1 MKNIIIVLIFVL
13 LASSS
18 TYSETIKKED
28 ELEIFKNL
36 RCLVCQGQSI
46 AESNSDFAQTLKL
59 VVKDKVDS
67 GMSSEE
73 IYEFLA
79 SKYGDWI
86 VYKPRINLQNI
97 LLWVIPYIVLIFGG
111 VVIYMMLKNR
121 QNSKNN
127 WMCTFSNL
135 GSIFKIWNLK
145 LYSL

>member
-1 MKNIIIVLIFVL
+1 MKNILVVLIFVL

-18 TYSETIKKED
+18 TYSETIKKVD

-67 GMSSEE
+67 GMSSKE

-86 VYKPRINLQNI
+86 VYKPRMNLQNI

-111 VVIYMMLKNR
+111 IVIYMMLKNR

-127 WMCTFSNL
+127 
-135 GSIFKIWNLK
+135 
-145 LYSL
+145 

>member
-13 LASSS
+13 LASST

-111 VVIYMMLKNR
+111 IVIYMMLKNR

-127 WMCTFSNL
+127 
-135 GSIFKIWNLK
+135 
-145 LYSL
+145 

>member
-1 MKNIIIVLIFVL
+1 MKNILVVLIFVL

-18 TYSETIKKED
+18 TYSETIKKVD

-67 GMSSEE
+67 GMSSKE

-79 SKYGDWI
+79 NKYGDWI
-86 VYKPRINLQNI
+86 VYKPRMNLQNI

-111 VVIYMMLKNR
+111 IVIYMMLKNR

-127 WMCTFSNL
+127 
-135 GSIFKIWNLK
+135 
-145 LYSL
+145 

>member
-13 LASSS
+13 LASST

-121 QNSKNN
+121 KNSKNN
-127 WMCTFSNL
+127 
-135 GSIFKIWNLK
+135 
-145 LYSL
+145 

>member
-13 LASSS
+13 LASSP
-18 TYSETIKKED
+18 TYSETIKKEN

-127 WMCTFSNL
+127 
-135 GSIFKIWNLK
+135 
-145 LYSL
+145 

>member
-1 MKNIIIVLIFVL
+1 MKNIIIVLILVL
-13 LASSS
+13 LASST

-28 ELEIFKNL
+28 ELQIFKNL

-127 WMCTFSNL
+127 
-135 GSIFKIWNLK
+135 
-145 LYSL
+145 